1 MPGIVDALYNTYIFP
16 HKTAIVIVIIFII
29 FAIASYYAYSYYKPS
44 SAFDDVA
51 NAVPD
56 GGAGRTAEVM
66 FFYAD
71 WCPHC
76 TKAEPEWNAFKQQ
89 YNKSVVNGYTI
100 VCTDYDM
107 STADEALNPN
117 HNLVTEFGI
126 TGYPT
131 VKMRYNGKI
140 IDYDASVSQ
149 SSLGKF
155 VNTIV

>member
-1 MPGIVDALYNTYIFP
+1 MPGIVETLYTTYIFP
-16 HKTAIVIVIIFII
+16 RKNILGFITLFII
-29 FAIASYYAYSYYKPS
+29 FAIASYYAYSYYKPPTV
-44 SAFDDVA
+44 FDDVA
-51 NAVPD
+51 NAVPNE
-56 GGAGRTAEVM
+56 GTGKIAEVM
-66 FFYAD
+66 FFHAN

-76 TKAEPEWNAFKQQ
+76 TTAKPKWDAFSNQ
-89 YNKSVVNGYTI
+89 YNNSVVNGYTI

-107 STADEALNPN
+107 THADEARGSN
-117 HNLVTEFGI
+117 HNLVTEYGI

-155 VNTIV
+155 VNAIV